1 MTEHTAKIQKHK
13 KLLELEDWRKKVKY
27 ILGERKTPGGVI
39 VHTTV
44 YNDDSKD
51 IEYLRS
57 KRKPKH
63 IPSPHKDADLLTNF
77 KGEEDDNS

>member
-44 YNDDSKD
+44 YNV
-51 IEYLRS
+51 
-57 KRKPKH
+57 
-63 IPSPHKDADLLTNF
+63 F
-77 KGEEDDNS
+77 